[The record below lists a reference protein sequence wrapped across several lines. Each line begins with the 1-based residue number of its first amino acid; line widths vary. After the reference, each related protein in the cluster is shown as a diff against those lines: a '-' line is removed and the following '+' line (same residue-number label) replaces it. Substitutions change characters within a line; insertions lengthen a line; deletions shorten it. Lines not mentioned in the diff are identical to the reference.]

1 MLRFVRGEVEQR
13 PIAFQRSDD
22 VEQCGE
28 EERRGEN
35 AENAGEG
42 PNKKRRMRVRRRLSL
57 SMC

>member
-28 EERRGEN
+28 EERCGEN

-42 PNKKRRMRVRRRLSL
+42 PNKKRRLSL
-57 SMC
+57 SVC